1 MGEKDELKRFFI
13 GEKEI
18 DISGIPEF
26 PGDLIAYALHT
37 FEAQDNYVIFAGK
50 SLEFETEFKLTK
62 ENALLFAFPNRINQN
77 NFRKMH
83 GIPKKRKIAG
93 RKGVRKNK

>member
-1 MGEKDELKRFFI
+1 MGEKAELKRFFM

-18 DISGIPEF
+18 DTSGIPEL

-37 FEAQDNYVIFAGK
+37 FETQDNSVIFAGK
-50 SLEFETEFKLTK
+50 SLEFEIEFKLTK
-62 ENALLFAFPNRINQN
+62 ENALLFAFPDRIKQN

-83 GIPKKRKIAG
+83 GIPKRRKI
-93 RKGVRKNK
+93 